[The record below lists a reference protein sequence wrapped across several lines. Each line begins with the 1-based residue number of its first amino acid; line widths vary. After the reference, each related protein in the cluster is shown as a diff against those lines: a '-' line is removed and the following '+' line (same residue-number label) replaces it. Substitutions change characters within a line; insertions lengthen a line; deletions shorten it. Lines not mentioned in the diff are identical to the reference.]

1 MSLLRKAEN
10 VRREG
15 GGAVGLLAQAMVY
28 RRSMEAAGL
37 LSKAAHLRKK
47 TAGIETAGEGKGLLQ
62 KAAEIGVSSQ
72 MTWTDEVYE
81 EGPEGQGLLARALK
95 FHRESTRYVTSG
107 TVELRDADTGIT
119 GTTGAVEF
127 EQLTLSNGGL
137 LAKALRYRRSAPE
150 SQGLLQRAE
159 EYALSSAETM
169 AETIKGTPVPEER
182 ASEEEEHEVIYEP
195 VETQAGFLEEAQI
208 HAEEKAGP
216 ELKVLSK
223 PEEQKEPEAVKK
235 PEPEQ
240 KPAKKKE
247 PEAPVPVGE
256 TRLEAEETLQPEIIS
271 EMLLQ
276 YIEKRD
282 TLALT
287 QLLSRIIAR
296 EGYETLLEQVL
307 KAAVRIGKGK
317 RGALFTAQ
325 KSSFVPEYV
334 YGIEWNKKGRRPSPA
349 RQLGIRL
356 RKKSALVKYLTD
368 HGTSIV
374 KSASIEDD
382 RVKTDLAVF
391 GEFESFTLLPLVT
404 GEFLSGIILIGNH
417 SKRPR
422 HDSDGLLFLARIFS
436 IHLYTFV
443 LERSLQ
449 KTIDEYSDRNRELTS
464 LLSLYDY
471 SGLHAADLDEVLKN
485 IAEAFGIDVAVLT
498 GGWDSRGPVRI
509 YAGFGLSEKG
519 MRYYK
524 ISKTDRDIKEVIKN
538 GIPRV
543 LPEAEKR
550 LDKLPE
556 EDRKRI
562 NTFAAIPVVF
572 NGETLALLLIHRMKG
587 VNTRING
594 RSAGILKNIAN
605 TLVPFVLNMKMTELE
620 PFEVL
625 ETLLKREA
633 QRAKKKRAVLNI
645 VAFKIKNYRAIIRD
659 SGFRRYRNL
668 LHQFHSLVRKSVGK
682 GDIVQTVSLN
692 KVILLLIRKDQK
704 QVGETIKKVKSA
716 TSVLV
721 DKKKAGVALSYSPLR
736 TSYPNESKSIPE
748 ILQLIE

>member
-10 VRREG
+10 ARRGG

-37 LSKAAHLRKK
+37 LSRAAHLRKK
-47 TAGIETAGEGKGLLQ
+47 TAGVEIAGEAGGLLQ
-62 KAAEIGVSSQ
+62 KAAEIGVSSR
-72 MTWTDEVYE
+72 MAGTDEVYE
-81 EGPEGQGLLARALK
+81 EGPEGQGLLGRALK
-95 FHRESTRYVTSG
+95 IRRKLTRDVTSG
-107 TVELRDADTGIT
+107 AVGLRETDTSVTGI
-119 GTTGAVEF
+119 GGAVKL
-127 EQLTLSNGGL
+127 EQLTLSDSGL
-137 LAKALRYRRSAPE
+137 LAKALRYRSSVSGP
-150 SQGLLQRAE
+150 QGLLQKAR
-159 EYALSSAETM
+159 EYAFSSVETI
-169 AETIKGTPVPEER
+169 AETIKEAPV
-182 ASEEEEHEVIYEP
+182 SEEHAFEEEAQEVMYEP
-195 VETQAGFLEEAQI
+195 VETQTGFLEEAQI
-208 HAEEKAGP
+208 HAEETAGP
-216 ELKVLSK
+216 ELKVLEK
-223 PEEQKEPEAVKK
+223 TEERKEPETVKK
-235 PEPEQ
+235 PEPEK
-240 KPAKKKE
+240 KPEKKKE
-247 PEAPVPVGE
+247 TEVPVPGGE
-256 TRLEAEETLQPEIIS
+256 TRVEAEETLQPEIIS
-271 EMLLQ
+271 AMLLQ
-276 YIEKRD
+276 YVEKRD

-287 QLLSRIIAR
+287 QLLSRIIAQ
-296 EGYETLLEQVL
+296 EGYETLLKQVL
-307 KAAVRIGKGK
+307 EVAVRIGKGK

-334 YGIEWNKKGRRPSPA
+334 YGIEWNKKGRRPSPE

-356 RKKSALVKYLTD
+356 GKKLSLVKYLTG

-374 KSASIEDD
+374 KSASIDDD
-382 RVKTDLAVF
+382 RVKPDLAVF
-391 GEFESFTLLPLVT
+391 SEFESCTLLPLVT
-404 GEFLSGIILIGNH
+404 GKFLSGIILIGNH

-449 KTIDEYSDRNRELTS
+449 KTIEEYSTRNRELTS

-485 IAEAFGIDVAVLT
+485 LAEAFGIEVAVLAW
-498 GGWDSRGPVRI
+498 GWDSRGPVRV

-524 ISKTDRDIKEVIKN
+524 ISKTDRDIKAVIKS
-538 GIPRV
+538 GIPTV

-562 NTFAAIPVVF
+562 NTFAVIPVAF
-572 NGETLALLLIHRMKG
+572 NGETLALLLIHRMKS
-587 VNTRING
+587 VTARING
-594 RSAGILKNIAN
+594 RSAAILKNIAN

-625 ETLLKREA
+625 EALLKREA

-668 LHQFHSLVRKSVGK
+668 LHQFHSLVRKSVGE

-704 QVGETIKKVKSA
+704 QVGEMMKKVKSA